1 MTFQDMLTYI
11 KKKNNIKKMVETQLK
26 MWWKKDDI
34 IENIELIYNK
44 YLTEN
49 KELNIVIERVKQLLL
64 NVKNDPVLFSK
75 AIDTYLVPHEI
86 EKKINAEVSTPHFL
100 RQQMLDK
107 IPADF
112 WSDVGIDFYS
122 DKPIYPT
129 VFEPCCGKG
138 GFVVDI
144 VNKLMVGLKAEIEDE
159 EERYRVIVEECLY
172 FADKNPNNI
181 YTCKLLLN
189 PEDKYKLNYYEG
201 NTLELDIEE
210 QWGIEGF
217 DLVVG
222 NPPYNQHGRV
232 GSGNTLWQHFT
243 KVSLNKFLN
252 PNGYLL
258 YVHPAGWRKPCYKK
272 SQLNGLFKLLCKDN
286 EMIYLSI
293 HDIKDGKH
301 IFNCGTKYDWYLIK
315 NNNNNNNITLIRDK
329 KNIMTQINL
338 NKLDWLPNYN
348 IKNVIKLIDNS
359 GINNLEVIM
368 NSSYHATR
376 KYVNDKQNNE
386 YKYPCIHSTPKSGIR
401 YMYSKINNKGH
412 FGVSKVIFGESGINH
427 VIVDI
432 EGKYGMT
439 QGAMGIIIDD
449 IKEGENIKKA
459 LLSDKFSDVLKS
471 CMWGNFRIE
480 WKLFT
485 YFRKD
490 FWKEF
495 I

>member
-1 MTFQDMLTYI
+1 
-11 KKKNNIKKMVETQLK
+11 
-26 MWWKKDDI
+26 
-34 IENIELIYNK
+34 
-44 YLTEN
+44 
-49 KELNIVIERVKQLLL
+49 
-64 NVKNDPVLFSK
+64 
-75 AIDTYLVPHEI
+75 
-86 EKKINAEVSTPHFL
+86 
-100 RQQMLDK
+100 
-107 IPADF
+107 
-112 WSDVGIDFYS
+112 
-122 DKPIYPT
+122 
-129 VFEPCCGKG
+129 
-138 GFVVDI
+138 
-144 VNKLMVGLKAEIEDE
+144 
-159 EERYRVIVEECLY
+159 
-172 FADKNPNNI
+172 
-181 YTCKLLLN
+181 
-189 PEDKYKLNYYEG
+189 
-201 NTLELDIEE
+201 
-210 QWGIEGF
+210 
-217 DLVVG
+217 
-222 NPPYNQHGRV
+222 
-232 GSGNTLWQHFT
+232 
-243 KVSLNKFLN
+243 
-252 PNGYLL
+252 
-258 YVHPAGWRKPCYKK
+258 
-272 SQLNGLFKLLCKDN
+272 
-286 EMIYLSI
+286 MIYLSI

-315 NNNNNNNITLIRDK
+315 NNNNNNNNITLIRDK

-490 FWKEF
+490 FWREF